1 MRQLARIACS
11 FTFAFAGLRYLLCT
25 QANFWVHLMAAGCV
39 VVLAA
44 LLGLRGA
51 ELAVLVLTIG
61 LVLVLEALNT
71 ALEALVDLVSPD
83 YHPLAKVAKD
93 VAAAAVL
100 LAAITAVAVGL
111 VVLGPRLAELR
122 G

>member
-1 MRQLARIACS
+1 
-11 FTFAFAGLRYLLCT
+11 
-25 QANFWVHLMAAGCV
+25 MAAGCV

-71 ALEALVDLVSPD
+71 ALEALVDLVSPG